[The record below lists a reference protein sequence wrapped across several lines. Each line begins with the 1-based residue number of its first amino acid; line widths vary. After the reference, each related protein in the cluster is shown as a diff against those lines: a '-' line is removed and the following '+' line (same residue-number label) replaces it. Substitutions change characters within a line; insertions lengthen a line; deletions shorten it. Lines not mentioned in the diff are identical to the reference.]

1 MSPKAWAKFFTSP
14 FILQAHWQLRFH
26 LKQCPLRW
34 LSLEAD
40 TEIQKILAI
49 PIYIFSEQ
57 KHFFSKNAK
66 KKEKK
71 YHDHHQQ
78 KPHLFLQ
85 LLFWGYSPC
94 NRFFAYITTNSLND
108 PAIQN
113 HLNFT
118 TAETKSTESHSD
130 PRC

>member
-66 KKEKK
+66 KKKK
-71 YHDHHQQ
+71 
-78 KPHLFLQ
+78 
-85 LLFWGYSPC
+85 
-94 NRFFAYITTNSLND
+94 NTMTTTNKNHICFYSYYFGGTHHVTGSLH
-108 PAIQN
+108 ILLQI
-113 HLNFT
+113 L
-118 TAETKSTESHSD
+118 STILQFKII
-130 PRC
+130 